1 MQSRNSCFFSCFCR
15 FLACFLFFP
24 VLSDAFNIFSAV
36 SFPPFE
42 NPMEGLAASSASL
55 VAELEQCLA
64 ESRASPARS
73 SAVDDRITV
82 LLSKL
87 KVFALCLLSPP
98 WLLHALWAFAMQQP
112 VQHLVNSPAATTF
125 VFSKSCFV
133 CSLLEALQART
144 AQTACATQEATN
156 HV

>member
-1 MQSRNSCFFSCFCR
+1 
-15 FLACFLFFP
+15 
-24 VLSDAFNIFSAV
+24 
-36 SFPPFE
+36 
-42 NPMEGLAASSASL
+42 
-55 VAELEQCLA
+55 
-64 ESRASPARS
+64 
-73 SAVDDRITV
+73 
-82 LLSKL
+82 LSKQ

-112 VQHLVNSPAATTF
+112 VQHLAISPATTTF

-133 CSLLEALQART
+133 CSLCSRART